1 MTGGSPGDVGLDNHQ
16 SQSDLLPVNPE
27 IWWTA
32 YPPPPIPLIQRLQIS
47 LRQHSDLV
55 YSMFKRFA
63 LPDPLSIP

>member
-32 YPPPPIPLIQRLQIS
+32 YPPPS
-47 LRQHSDLV
+47 HSANTTSANLV
-55 YSMFKRFA
+55 TTAF
-63 LPDPLSIP
+63 